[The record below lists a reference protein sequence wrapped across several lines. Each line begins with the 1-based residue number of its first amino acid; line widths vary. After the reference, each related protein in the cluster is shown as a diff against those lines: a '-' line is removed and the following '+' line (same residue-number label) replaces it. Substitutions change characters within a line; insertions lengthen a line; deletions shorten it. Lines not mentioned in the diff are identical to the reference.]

1 MRIDI
6 RGLTHTYPGEVMA
19 LQGVSLVVEA
29 GESVAIVG
37 ENGAGKTTLA
47 RHLNGLL
54 RPTAGQVV
62 IGDWD
67 TRDVSI
73 ARLSA
78 RVGYVFQNPDD
89 QLFERTVRAEV
100 GFALRNRGGTAESI
114 AERVSEALRQVGL
127 IEQLDQHPY
136 DLHLSQRRL
145 VALAA
150 TLVMDV
156 PILVLDE
163 PTMGQDVRG
172 LNILGQVIEDHLAAG
187 RTVITITHDL
197 DFAARHFE
205 RIIVMSGGRILL
217 DGLASEV
224 LTQHPVLLEAGVEPP
239 QLVRLAAKL
248 DLPDAPRTAEAFIEA
263 WREHQRGA

>member
-1 MRIDI
+1 VRIEI
-6 RGLTHTYPGEVMA
+6 RDLIHTYPGHVPA
-19 LQGVSLVVEA
+19 LQGVTLAVSL

-54 RPTAGQVV
+54 RPTAGQVL

-67 TRDVSI
+67 TREVSI
-73 ARLSA
+73 AALSA

-100 GFALRNRGGTAESI
+100 GFALKNRGGSPEAIE
-114 AERVSEALRQVGL
+114 ARVAQALNQVGL
-127 IEQLDQHPY
+127 IEKLDTHPY

-163 PTMGQDVRG
+163 PTMGQDVKG
-172 LNILGQVIEDHLAAG
+172 LDILGQVIADQLAGG

-197 DFAARHFE
+197 DFAASHFE
-205 RIIVMSGGRILL
+205 RLIVMSGGHILL
-217 DGLASEV
+217 DGPSSEV
-224 LTQHPVLLEAGVEPP
+224 LTQRSILLEAGVEPP
-239 QLVRLAAKL
+239 QLVRLAARL
-248 DLPDAPRTAEAFIEA
+248 ALPVAPRTAHDFVEA
-263 WREHQRGA
+263 WRKHQRGA